1 MFVPLFIPAA
11 ECEVWKQF
19 KQLADAECF
28 SALRGGK
35 RCVRMMEKQLRLK
48 PHSLLFVR
56 GLFGCRRKS
65 QQLLS
70 GCGHGVSDPVCRTS
84 MILILYRLCV
94 LYCSTETRNFSDF
107 CVVFLLFLVE
117 RRSGNVERE
126 YKGVLANMSQ
136 TNLYCNNIL

>member
-1 MFVPLFIPAA
+1 MKAFLNLNSCFLSIPVMFVPLFIPAA

-35 RCVRMMEKQLRLK
+35 RCVRMMEKQLRLN

-107 CVVFLLFLVE
+107 CVVFLLFF
-117 RRSGNVERE
+117 GG
-126 YKGVLANMSQ
+126 KTQ
-136 TNLYCNNIL
+136 WKC